1 MFFLK
6 EKYSESDVNT
16 YVIVDL
22 RHSCGENS
30 KLRGVLIPQSEVFLI
45 FKEKINN
52 SFRNHIWT

>member
-45 FKEKINN
+45 
-52 SFRNHIWT
+52 